1 MSAWITDRVPT
12 REDADHKTMVWVSS
26 PREVS
31 RPKPET
37 SSTAFTAW
45 QCVYSVVSLGTPW
58 QPITYPE
65 PYVKEP
71 VWKWEYSDMNG
82 YVDISQNGKFRWSI
96 RLGNGVTEA
105 HIDAMT
111 DALNKLEETP

>member
-26 PREVS
+26 PREV
-31 RPKPET
+31 
-37 SSTAFTAW
+37 W

-82 YVDISQNGKFRWSI
+82 YVEISQNGKFRWSI

>member
-12 REDADHKTMVWVSS
+12 HSDTTYYVKGKVWIQNEKGERRLDDYDYV
-26 PREVS
+26 E
-31 RPKPET
+31 
-37 SSTAFTAW
+37 
-45 QCVYSVVSLGTPW
+45 LGTPW

-82 YVDISQNGKFRWSI
+82 YVDISQNGNFRWSI